1 MRSLLLNPATWDLTK
16 GASGNIA
23 VADDPYALAQNAACA
38 IKLFQGEQWYNT
50 TIGVPYFQQ
59 IFSKAPNIPL
69 IKAKLIAAALTVP
82 GVVSADVFITSI
94 TDRGVRGQV
103 QVTGASSSTP
113 TAAAF

>member
-1 MRSLLLNPATWDLTK
+1 MKSLLLDPKTWDLVK
-16 GASGNIA
+16 DAAGNIA

-38 IKLFQGEQWYNT
+38 IKLFQAEQWYNT

-59 IFSKAPNIPL
+59 IFAKAPNVPL
-69 IKAKLIAAALTVP
+69 MKAKFTAAAMTVP
-82 GVVSADVFITSI
+82 GVVKASVFITSI

-103 QVTGASSSTP
+103 QVTGSNGTT